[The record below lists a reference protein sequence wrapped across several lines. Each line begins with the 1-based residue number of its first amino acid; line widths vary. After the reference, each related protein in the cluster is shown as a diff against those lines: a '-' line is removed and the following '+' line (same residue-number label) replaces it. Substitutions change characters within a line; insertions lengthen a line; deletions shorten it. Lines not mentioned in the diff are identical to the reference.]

1 MNLNVPLETVCRLI
15 VRARE
20 LEAQVPTIEADEEEE
35 AEDSDDPY
43 AVLEDEA
50 NTAVE
55 AEVRALLD
63 DLAED
68 ELSELLALALIGR
81 GTYDPSEWDDALDE
95 AGGDSEE
102 AIEEMLDMPMLAAY
116 LDAGL
121 AAFDLSCEG
130 MGQID

>member
-1 MNLNVPLETVCRLI
+1 
-15 VRARE
+15 
-20 LEAQVPTIEADEEEE
+20 
-35 AEDSDDPY
+35 
-43 AVLEDEA
+43 VLEDEA

-95 AGGDSEE
+95 ASGGSEE